1 MKHFL
6 AAFLALA
13 MLVSLCSCNGGQAS
27 DPAESTAAPTIESTE
42 ALAELE
48 TNPEQ
53 LINIVEKGEAKY
65 RIVYPCG
72 ASESIANAAQALCDA
87 IYTATGVVPEI
98 NIDLVTTTEKGN
110 ATIKK
115 EILIGKTKYTESTE
129 ALSNCPYGDYAIQ
142 TVENKLVIIANEEDA
157 LLHGCSYFSGLI
169 SQYGS
174 VGSLSIPVSALSLRR
189 VSNKTISALP
199 IFSGTGTVQTLDAGD
214 GAYMLAVKQSDLKS
228 FREYRKKIVAA
239 GYTLY
244 TSHSATGNEFY
255 TYVNDEYTIHTYYRF
270 YDRSVRA
277 IIEPK
282 GMLPLTEPEAYEIVT
297 TPSLTMVGVEIGTAN
312 NGLCLIFRL
321 SNGHFMILDGGNNKE
336 VYADRIYE
344 KLVELAP
351 DKNNIVVDAWFI
363 SHGHTDHAGGM
374 IQVGK
379 HYSKEITVKQFISNI
394 PPNEKLL
401 EINDLTTEANARN
414 AMKSYSG
421 AAFTKAHT
429 GQVFYFADAKVEM
442 LYTVE
447 DIYPNKLADG
457 NSASM
462 VFRVTLGGQTI
473 MCLGD
478 EHTDS
483 SSVLT
488 SMYTNLYLKSDM
500 VQVSHH
506 GLIGATSSLYA
517 QIQPDVA
524 LWPSGISTYNNKKGT
539 ENNQKLLSLVKDLYI
554 SGSKGVTL
562 SLPYTLQN
570 NKAESDRVAT
580 QG

>member
-1 MKHFL
+1 MKRFL
-6 AAFLALA
+6 LIFLAL
-13 MLVSLCSCNGGQAS
+13 MMVVSLCACNNGSQTD
-27 DPAESTAAPTIESTE
+27 DPTNSTE
-42 ALAELE
+42 ENASEESLE
-48 TNPEQ
+48 QILDIILDGASE
-53 LINIVEKGEAKY
+53 Y
-65 RIVYPCG
+65 RIVRSES
-72 ASESIANAAQALCDA
+72 ASENVSGAIISMRNSIRN
-87 IYTATGVVPEI
+87 ITGVELKI
-98 NIDLVTTTEKGN
+98 TSDLMAMSEGGN
-110 ATIKK
+110 LADKK
-115 EILIGKTKYTESTE
+115 EIVIGNTYYSESATVLADCE
-129 ALSNCPYGDYAIQ
+129 YGNYIIR
-142 TVENKLVIIANEEDA
+142 VCGNKIMIVAHDESMILKA
-157 LLHGCSYFSGLI
+157 CTYFSDLALK
-169 SQYGS
+169 YGS
-174 VGSLSIPVSALSLRR
+174 KGKFSIS
-189 VSNKTISALP
+189 VSNLNTVRTGTKVLSALP
-199 IFSGTGTVQTLDAGD
+199 RFEGTGTSQILDSGD
-214 GAYMLAVKQSDLKS
+214 GAYMLHVQKS
-228 FREYRKKIVAA
+228 NQNSFDKYREQIVSA
-239 GYTLY
+239 GYSLY

-255 TYVNDEYTIHTYYRF
+255 TYVNDEYTIHTYYRL
-270 YDRSVRA
+270 YDRSIRA
-277 IIEPK
+277 IVEPR
-282 GMLPLTEPEAYEIVT
+282 GILPLTAPEAYETVT
-297 TPSLTMVGVEIGTAN
+297 TPSLSMLGLEIDGN
-312 NGLCLIFRL
+312 QIGLCLIFRL

>member
-115 EILIGKTKYTESTE
+115 EILIGKTQYTESTE

-297 TPSLTMVGVEIGTAN
+297 TPSLTMVGVEISTAN

-321 SNGHFMILDGGNNKE
+321 SNGHFIILDSGHDKKSCTDKI
-336 VYADRIYE
+336 YA
-344 KLVELAP
+344 KLQELAP

-363 SHGHTDHAGGM
+363 SHGHVDHAGGLFQIAM
-374 IQVGK
+374 
-379 HYSKEITVKQFISNI
+379 HYADSITVKQFICNI
-394 PPNEKLL
+394 PPEERLL
-401 EINDLTTEANARN
+401 AIDDLTTENKTRNTMKTFQNAVI
-414 AMKSYSG
+414 
-421 AAFTKAHT
+421 TKAHT
-429 GQVFYFADAKVEM
+429 GQIYYFADAKVEI

-447 DIYPNKLADG
+447 DVYPTKLADG

-483 SSVLT
+483 SSILT
-488 SMYTNLYLKSDM
+488 STYLNQYLKSDI
-500 VQVSHH
+500 VQMSHH
-506 GLIGATSSLYA
+506 GMTGATAELYA
-517 QIQPDVA
+517 QINPDVA
-524 LWPSGISTYNNKKGT
+524 LWPSGITTYRERKDTDYNK
-539 ENNQKLLSLVKDLYI
+539 KLLSLIKDLYI
-554 SGSKGVTL
+554 AGSTGVTL
-562 SLPYTLQN
+562 QLPYTIKN
-570 NKAESDRVAT
+570 NKDSYT
-580 QG
+580 